1 MRRFIQ
7 FPTLIAALIIA
18 APTPGQSFSA
28 VKDRFKTG
36 LESKDRDTRVAAVKE
51 LSQHGDVRTVKLLL
65 GTLKRIT
72 GDVTR
77 ARADWA
83 EATLERSQASREESR
98 LRSLLNS
105 KKIGKRK
112 WEEAKKA
119 LDAATARVKKYEQVV
134 KNDADLTAVLRKAV
148 GWTFQRCSDVHK
160 RDGVYAIRSAYKSSK
175 GVEDRAD
182 MLRVMVWVDEPS
194 LTDLLIGE
202 TSHREAP
209 TRVAALRALEE
220 RGGKRALRP
229 AVACLNDEVWQVRA
243 QAIRILRK
251 VGGSVAAAALC
262 DALEAEDGRLI
273 MDAVTALRRITGQ
286 DFHDNVHLWREW
298 ITRNGASLPQPEE
311 VANAAPVKKAPK
323 KKPAIAARGARKH
336 SGTGFYGINTKS
348 QHLIYVVDI
357 SGSMSALLK
366 PKKGD
371 PNNGDAKPAR
381 IGGKRRIDGV
391 ATELLTSIDS
401 LKRDATFNVIL
412 FDTGITM
419 WRDKMAPATQAN
431 KAAIREWVLERG
443 PAGSTN
449 LFGGLEKAFQI
460 AGRGSFDR
468 RYKNNVDTI
477 FLLSDGAPSAGR
489 IQAVGEILKEIRALN
504 DLRRIAIHCVGL
516 GRGINA
522 RFLRQ
527 LAEQNDGE
535 FAHVAK

>member
-7 FPTLIAALIIA
+7 LSTVIAALIIA
-18 APTPGQSFSA
+18 VPTLGQSFST
-28 VKDRFKTG
+28 VKDRFETG
-36 LESKDRDTRVAAVKE
+36 LASKDRDTRVAAIKE
-51 LSQHGDVRTVKLLL
+51 LSQHGSVQTVKLLL
-65 GTLKRIT
+65 ETLKRIT

-77 ARADWA
+77 ARTEWA
-83 EATLERSQASREESR
+83 QATLARSQASREESR

-112 WEEAKKA
+112 WEEAKKV
-119 LDAATARVKKYEQVV
+119 LDAATTRVKRYERTV

-160 RDGVYAIRSAYKSSK
+160 RDGVYIIRSAYKSSK
-175 GVEDRAD
+175 GIEDRAD

-202 TSHREAP
+202 TRHREAP

-251 VGGSVAAAALC
+251 VGGSVAAVALC

-273 MDAVTALRRITGQ
+273 TDAVTALRRITGQ

-298 ITRNGASLPQPEE
+298 IAKNGASLPQPEE
-311 VANAAPVKKAPK
+311 VANAAPPKKEPK
-323 KKPAIAARGARKH
+323 KKPAVAARGPRKH

-348 QHLIYVVDI
+348 PHLIYVVDI

-371 PNNGDAKPAR
+371 PNNGDTKPAR

-412 FDTGITM
+412 FDTGVTT

-431 KAAIREWVLERG
+431 KAAIRKWVLERG

-522 RFLRQ
+522 SFLRQ